1 VGGRGTGGV
10 IASGDGGQAASLV
23 LVVVT
28 AVGLVV
34 AAALGDVGRAVVDRQ
49 RARTA
54 ADAAALAGV
63 LGGRGAAVELARR
76 HGGALVGWEVGP
88 GPGEVTVVV
97 RLGDARVV
105 ARATDSP

>member
-1 VGGRGTGGV
+1 VEEGR
-10 IASGDGGQAASLV
+10 SWV

-28 AVGLVV
+28 AIGVV
-34 AAALGDVGRAVVDRQ
+34 LAAALGDVGRAVIDRQ

-63 LGGRGAAVELARR
+63 VGGRGAAADLAAR
-76 HGGALVGWEVGP
+76 HGGALVRWEVGP

-97 RLGDARVV
+97 RLGDARAV
-105 ARATDSP
+105 ARATDMP

>member
-1 VGGRGTGGV
+1 M
-10 IASGDGGQAASLV
+10 SGDAGQAASLV
-23 LVVVT
+23 LVVATVI
-28 AVGLVV
+28 GVV
-34 AAALGDVGRAVVDRQ
+34 LAAALGDAGRAVIDRQ

-63 LGGRGAAVELARR
+63 VGGRGAAIDLATR

-97 RLGDARVV
+97 RLGGASAV
-105 ARATDSP
+105 ARATDVP